1 MTRATVYLA
10 KKSTRQTVGDIFPLK
25 QIDFHTFTRNGEV
38 EGAAWLTVQ
47 LRGSWRF
54 RGKKTREENRFVQ
67 ITGKRV
73 NVLVN
78 IDSFSK

>member
-47 LRGSWRF
+47 LRGS
-54 RGKKTREENRFVQ
+54 
-67 ITGKRV
+67 
-73 NVLVN
+73 
-78 IDSFSK
+78 